1 MRYLKKMMKVK
12 YLLGLFNML
21 SISVLL
27 SRVQTISL
35 SSVTKFYYSSLS
47 HMKGKKFLLQEPLK
61 QRQITCSE
69 VVDFS
74 EFRWIIFVKKNQIS
88 FHYKY
93 SNGRSSSLWNKR
105 SSFWG
110 VPFVLLWRCYI
121 RFPFS
126 QSQFL
131 RPPSNLF
138 STSYL
143 QKYWLQL

>member
-1 MRYLKKMMKVK
+1 MKVK

-74 EFRWIIFVKKNQIS
+74 EFR
-88 FHYKY
+88 
-93 SNGRSSSLWNKR
+93 
-105 SSFWG
+105 
-110 VPFVLLWRCYI
+110 
-121 RFPFS
+121 
-126 QSQFL
+126 
-131 RPPSNLF
+131 
-138 STSYL
+138 
-143 QKYWLQL
+143 